1 MVFIAGKFSADEILC
16 QIPPHT
22 LRIDLQ
28 ARRWKSDTDPESAI
42 TDSND
47 NGIPIEFILLGFVP
61 FYGNLG
67 MRDHEEFIRISYIGV
82 SPNHRLLP
90 PRCVS
95 TSIISGK
102 SSQKNFISY
111 FQTLY
116 NNRINVGEVITST
129 KFVQKSFNE
138 RDPMTGADGAKINYN
153 ALEFRDRPA
162 SNEEETKLIAD
173 ISAWLE
179 GDGGELVSSA
189 LRSNIS
195 GAHLVELPLGED
207 HAKIKAAFDEAH
219 PKQLD
224 GTTSKT
230 PQSLPSAT
238 TAVPSSEAPAPAA
251 TEKGGEAPSSKKPA
265 GKRELTEEQKEALK
279 AAGLDF

>member
-16 QIPPHT
+16 QIPPHC

-28 ARRWKSDTDPESAI
+28 ARRWKSDNDPDAAI
-42 TDSND
+42 TDAND
-47 NGIPIEFILLGFVP
+47 NGIPIEFVLLGFTP
-61 FYGNLG
+61 FFGNLG
-67 MRDHEEFIRISYIGV
+67 MRSHEEFIRVAFIGV

-129 KFVQKSFNE
+129 KFVTKSFNE
-138 RDPMTGADGAKINYN
+138 RDPVTGADGAKINFN
-153 ALEFRDRPA
+153 ALEFKDRPA
-162 SNEEETKLIAD
+162 NGPEETKLIQD
-173 ISAWLE
+173 IAVWLE
-179 GDGGELVSSA
+179 NDGGDLVSSA
-189 LRSNIS
+189 LRSTIPSSN
-195 GAHLVELPLGED
+195 LVELPLGQD
-207 HAKIKAAFDEAH
+207 HAKLKSDFIEAY
-219 PKQLD
+219 PKRLEGQGGGL
-224 GTTSKT
+224 
-230 PQSLPSAT
+230 QSLPPSA
-238 TAVPSSEAPAPAA
+238 AIA
-251 TEKGGEAPSSKKPA
+251 GKPA
-265 GKRELTEEQKEALK
+265 EESEPPSPKKAQKKELTEEQKEALK

>member
-28 ARRWKSDTDPESAI
+28 SRYWKSDTDSEAAI
-42 TDSND
+42 VDSNG
-47 NGIPIEFILLGFVP
+47 NGIPISFVLLGFTP
-61 FYGNLG
+61 YFGNLG
-67 MRDHEEFIRISYIGV
+67 MRAHEEFIRVAYIGV

-90 PRCVS
+90 PRCVC

-102 SSQKNFISY
+102 SSQRNFISY

-116 NNRINVGEVITST
+116 NNRINVGEVITET

-138 RDPMTGADGAKINYN
+138 RDPVTGADGAKINYN
-153 ALEFRDRPA
+153 VLEFRDRPA
-162 SNEEETKLIAD
+162 QTDEEQKLIED
-173 ISAWLE
+173 ISNWLDAGS
-179 GDGGELVSSA
+179 GDLVASA
-189 LRSNIS
+189 LRSTIS

-207 HAKIKAAFDEAH
+207 HTAIKEAFIEANPKRLDGVAPAGLAALPAGAGTPGAKAEESEPPTPKKAA
-219 PKQLD
+219 
-224 GTTSKT
+224 
-230 PQSLPSAT
+230 
-238 TAVPSSEAPAPAA
+238 
-251 TEKGGEAPSSKKPA
+251 SKKD
-265 GKRELTEEQKEALK
+265 LTEEQKAALQ

>member
-28 ARRWKSDTDPESAI
+28 ARRWKSDNDPEAAI

-47 NGIPIEFILLGFVP
+47 NGIPIEFVLLGFTP
-61 FYGNLG
+61 YFGNLG
-67 MRDHEEFIRISYIGV
+67 MRSHEEFIRISYIGV
-82 SPNHRLLP
+82 TPSHRLLP
-90 PRCVS
+90 PRCVC

-153 ALEFRDRPA
+153 ALEFKDRPA
-162 SNEEETKLIAD
+162 QTDDERKLIDD
-173 ISAWLE
+173 IAAWL
-179 GDGGELVSSA
+179 DGGAGDLVASA
-189 LRSNIS
+189 LRSSIPGSN
-195 GAHLVELPLGED
+195 LVELPLGED
-207 HAKIKAAFDEAH
+207 HATIKEAFMEANPKRLEGAAPAGLAALPAGAGVPGAKAEVSEPPAAKKATGKKDLTDEQKAAL
-219 PKQLD
+219 Q
-224 GTTSKT
+224 
-230 PQSLPSAT
+230 
-238 TAVPSSEAPAPAA
+238 
-251 TEKGGEAPSSKKPA
+251 
-265 GKRELTEEQKEALK
+265 